1 MPAAWRA
8 LCWDF
13 TLSGDVAATVHVTE
27 LYVGLLSRSVFGVC
41 TSRPKRRLGGSW
53 VEGDGRE
60 WVEHH
65 L

>member
-27 LYVGLLSRSVFGVC
+27 LQGLRLRSHLTGQD
-41 TSRPKRRLGGSW
+41 LGCASYSGFLYHSS
-53 VEGDGRE
+53 
-60 WVEHH
+60 